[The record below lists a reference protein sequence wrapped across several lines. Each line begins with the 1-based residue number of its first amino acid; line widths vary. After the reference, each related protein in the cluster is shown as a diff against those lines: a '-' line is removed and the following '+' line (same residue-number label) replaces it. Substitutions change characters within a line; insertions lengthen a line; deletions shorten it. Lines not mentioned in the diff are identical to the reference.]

1 MAGNTNGVGRPD
13 LDAFRADPM
22 GKNLTT
28 NQGIPIADNQN
39 WLRDGERGPSLLE
52 DFIAREKITHFD
64 HERIPERVV
73 HARGAGAHG
82 TFQAYESMAKYT
94 RAHFL
99 SDPSLKTPVF
109 VRFSTVGGSRGSADT
124 VRDVRGFAVK
134 FYTQQGNY
142 DIVGN
147 NIPVFFIQDAIK
159 FPDFVH
165 AVKPEPRDE
174 IPQASSAHD
183 TFWDFVSLT
192 TESAHMVMWLM
203 SDRAIPR
210 SYRTMEGFG
219 IHTFRLINAQGQS
232 TYVKWHWKPILGTHS
247 LVWDET
253 QKIAGK
259 DPDFNRRDLWEAIEK
274 GDFPEWELG
283 VQLFDDAMAD
293 TFDFDILDPTKLIP
307 EELVP
312 VQRIG
317 KMTLNKNPD
326 SYFAETEQIAFCTA
340 NMVPGIDV
348 SNDPLLQG
356 RHFSYLDTQL
366 TRLGGPNFH
375 QIPINR
381 PVCPFSNGQRD
392 GMHQMQIDTGMTSYD
407 PNSLDSGFPKEVPVE
422 HGGFETFAQPSEG
435 VKRRVRA
442 SSFADHFSQATMFWN
457 SMSPVEKEHIAS
469 AFSFELAKVKS
480 PAIRER
486 ALNTLIANIDT
497 TLAGLVAEKIGLPA
511 PHAPARN
518 GHADGKQTITSSPAL
533 SQLNQPQSPKG
544 RKIAILA
551 AGGVDGAS
559 VTALQSAL
567 MGEGVDALV
576 LGPHLGELKSGN
588 GAKGV
593 PVDHTLVTM
602 PSVVFDAVAVAG
614 GAQSVKTLLAD
625 GDAVH
630 FIAEAYKHCK
640 AVAAIGDGAQLLAA
654 AGINRGGEGNGALA
668 GVVTGADASEVARG
682 FVAAIAEH
690 RAWTRT
696 NKEAIPA

>member
-1 MAGNTNGVGRPD
+1 M
-13 LDAFRADPM
+13 
-22 GKNLTT
+22 
-28 NQGIPIADNQN
+28 
-39 WLRDGERGPSLLE
+39 
-52 DFIAREKITHFD
+52 
-64 HERIPERVV
+64 
-73 HARGAGAHG
+73 
-82 TFQAYESMAKYT
+82 
-94 RAHFL
+94 
-99 SDPSLKTPVF
+99 
-109 VRFSTVGGSRGSADT
+109 
-124 VRDVRGFAVK
+124 
-134 FYTQQGNY
+134 
-142 DIVGN
+142 
-147 NIPVFFIQDAIK
+147 PVFFIQDAIK

-192 TESAHMVMWLM
+192 TEATHMVMWLM

-210 SYRTMEGFG
+210 SYQTMEGFG
-219 IHTFRLINAQGQS
+219 IHTFRLINAQGKS

-259 DPDFNRRDLWEAIEK
+259 DPDFNRRALWEAIDK

-392 GMHQMQIDTGMTSYD
+392 GMHQMQIDTGQTSYD
-407 PNSLDSGFPKEVPVE
+407 PNSLDSGFPKELPVE
-422 HGGFETFAQPSEG
+422 HGGFETFAQPAEG

-442 SSFADHFSQATMFWN
+442 SSFSDHFSQATMFWN
-457 SMSPVEKEHIAS
+457 SMSPVEKEHIVS
-469 AFSFELAKVKS
+469 AFSFELAKVKT

-486 ALNTLIANIDT
+486 ALNAVIANID
-497 TLAGLVAEKIGLPA
+497 AGLAAQVAKKIGLPA
-511 PHAPARN
+511 PHPAPARN
-518 GHADGKQTITSSPAL
+518 GHAEGKRTITASPAL

-551 AGGVDGAS
+551 ADGVDGAS
-559 VTALQSAL
+559 VTALKRAASRRAQRNRRSRCPGRPYAR
-567 MGEGVDALV
+567 
-576 LGPHLGELKSGN
+576 H
-588 GAKGV
+588 
-593 PVDHTLVTM
+593 
-602 PSVVFDAVAVAG
+602 DAVG
-614 GAQSVKTLLAD
+614 RLRRRRRRRRSGERESV
-625 GDAVH
+625 
-630 FIAEAYKHCK
+630 
-640 AVAAIGDGAQLLAA
+640 
-654 AGINRGGEGNGALA
+654 
-668 GVVTGADASEVARG
+668 
-682 FVAAIAEH
+682 
-690 RAWTRT
+690 TRRW
-696 NKEAIPA
+696 